1 MVRQSKTNAVS
12 STPAVSTT
20 LAVSNTKEVP
30 ATPVEKSKKSKKA
43 NVVVESSAAQTP
55 VADASVA
62 VAAAPE
68 VVESVEVT
76 DVSQLSVRLNEYG
89 TKIQQAVSI
98 LSVLKNDYRSLEKAV
113 AREIKLAQK
122 ASSKRKKSSGNR
134 QPSGFVK
141 PTRISDELAVFLSK
155 PIGTELA
162 RTSVSKEINQYIRT
176 NSLQDPTNGRKIF
189 PDAKLSKLL
198 NVTKEDEVTYFNLQR
213 YMKHHFVK
221 DVPVVASV

>member
-1 MVRQSKTNAVS
+1 MVRQSKTS
-12 STPAVSTT
+12 AVST
-20 LAVSNTKEVP
+20 TKEVP
-30 ATPVEKSKKSKKA
+30 ATPVEKTKKSKKA
-43 NVVVESSAAQTP
+43 NVVVESSAAPTP
-55 VADASVA
+55 VADAPVA
-62 VAAAPE
+62 AAAPE
-68 VVESVEVT
+68 VVDAVEVT

-89 TKIQQAVSI
+89 SKIQQAVSI

-176 NSLQDPTNGRKIF
+176 NALQDPSNGRKIF

-221 DVPVVASV
+221 NVPVVAAV